1 MGRPSKSTD
10 VLKSE
15 GKSHRTKAELAARE
29 AAEKA
34 ILTGEQIREF
44 PSVKKDSAAHKEFL
58 RVRKLLNAVGK
69 NDALYEAIINRY
81 CELKAEIDYLALMR
95 SETQAALAD
104 LRAER
109 GDLDT
114 ETYYRLQSS
123 LQKQILDT
131 DSRIQQ
137 KRKMCMDIE
146 KECAMTVASA
156 MRSIP
161 KTPQEKPSL
170 LKEALEL

>member
-1 MGRPSKSTD
+1 MGRPSKSTE

-34 ILTGEQIREF
+34 VLTGVKIREF
-44 PSVKKDSAAHKEFL
+44 PSVKKDSVAHAEFR
-58 RVRKLLNAVGK
+58 RVSKLMDAVGK

-81 CELKAEIDYLALMR
+81 CKLASEIDYLALMR

-109 GDLDT
+109 GGM
-114 ETYYRLQSS
+114 EPEEYCRLMGT
-123 LQKQILDT
+123 LQKQILDV
-131 DSRIQQ
+131 DGRIQQ
-137 KRKMCMDIE
+137 KRKMSMDIE
-146 KECAMTVASA
+146 KECAMTVAAA

-161 KTPQEKPSL
+161 KTPQDKPNL
-170 LKEALEL
+170 LKEALGL